1 MSKDY
6 WKDFNKLFVG
16 MDQLFDSAGKFFED
30 SGAFV
35 STYPPYNTI
44 KTDTGYNIELA
55 VAGYELEDI
64 DVSVG
69 DKVLTVSAQKK
80 SDQKSDGFVKALH
93 FGLARRAFTKKFLLS
108 DFIDKDSIEAELK
121 NGILTISIKIA
132 EKNNVEARSV
142 KIKKG

>member
-69 DKVLTVSAQKK
+69 DKVLTVAAQKK
-80 SDQKSDGFVKALH
+80 NEQKSEGFAKVLH
-93 FGLARRAFTKKFLLS
+93 LGLARRAFTKKFLLS
-108 DFIDKDSIEAELK
+108 DFDGNGK
-121 NGILTISIKIA
+121 NTISIKIA